1 MSPRIEKYAL
11 CPHCKVEL
19 RGPTPRVCP
28 ACGGSLQKRFL
39 KWGCLTSAPPILLA
53 AAALAFGASRS
64 EGSGGYE
71 SSRGSEGS
79 GGSGVAEPP
88 QRPAAGPSEP
98 TPSLQWPPPPSR

>member
-1 MSPRIEKYAL
+1 VSPRIEKYAL

-53 AAALAFGASRS
+53 AAALAFGASDS
-64 EGSGGYE
+64 VGSGG
-71 SSRGSEGS
+71 SE
-79 GGSGVAEPP
+79 GSGVAEPP
-88 QRPAAGPSEP
+88 QRPAAGASEP